1 MCPRLRCL
9 CFFAILICI
18 WDAKG
23 SPVDTAFPDGSFM
36 EEVTMG
42 ARAPNHAFAWTQFI
56 VAEKNAIAGTGFR
69 TAHDH

>member
-1 MCPRLRCL
+1 
-9 CFFAILICI
+9 
-18 WDAKG
+18 
-23 SPVDTAFPDGSFM
+23 M